1 MFRGELMKTKS
12 IRWQLSLSYAGI
24 ALFATLLL
32 GVIMLGILARY
43 FAIQESNYLIETASE
58 LGGKI
63 FYTVDENLPDEEIN
77 GYMERFS
84 FYVNAQI
91 RLLDGDGKVIA
102 DSGLPQP
109 ITRISLAD
117 KTDERTSLAEK
128 PTEERF
134 AFAKDI
140 SIGRANNS
148 PFSSWLFSIQEDE
161 LTNKRENEGNIE
173 QRSPQVVTQAYYNK
187 EGQLLGYVELSNGPA
202 YGSDILRSVAWGW
215 AIAALAAVLLA
226 AAVGMWVSRRFST
239 PLESLTHTTAQ
250 MAAGNLSA
258 RSDIERQD
266 EFGLLANSFNT
277 MAETIEAKV
286 AALRRFVADAA
297 HELGTPLTALRTNL
311 ELIDDEH
318 IPLVLE
324 QVERMDALT
333 RSLLDLSRLEALN
346 SEIQFDKVDLAA
358 LLRELSEP
366 YASRADQAEL
376 SFNLEIEHDPAI
388 INGDAVQIGTLIQN
402 LLDNAIKFTPGGGQV
417 NVNLSAQ
424 DGSAQLIVADTGIGI
439 PEDDL
444 PHLFS
449 RFHRG
454 SNASSYPGSGLG
466 LAIVKAVADH
476 NGAKIQIDSDT
487 TGTVIVVQFIP
498 FN

>member
-1 MFRGELMKTKS
+1 MKIKS

-24 ALFATLLL
+24 ALLATLLL
-32 GVIMLGILARY
+32 GIIMLGILARY

-63 FYTVDENLPDEEIN
+63 FIAVDDDLADEELN
-77 GYMERFS
+77 GYMERFA
-84 FYVNAQI
+84 FYINGQI
-91 RLLDGDGKVIA
+91 RLLDADGKLVA

-109 ITRISLAD
+109 ITKISIPD
-117 KTDERTSLAEK
+117 KSDERTSLADKSDKEGV
-128 PTEERF
+128 

-161 LTNKRENEGNIE
+161 LTSKRKDEEKIE
-173 QRSPQVVTQAYYNK
+173 QRSKQVITQAYYNK
-187 EGQLLGYVELSNGPA
+187 KGQLLGFVELSNGPV
-202 YGSDILRSVAWGW
+202 YGRDILRSVAWGW
-215 AIAALAAVLLA
+215 GIAALVAVMLA
-226 AAVGMWVSRRFST
+226 AAAGMLISRRFST

-258 RSDIERQD
+258 RSNIVRQD
-266 EFGLLANSFNT
+266 EFGLLANSFNQ

-311 ELIDDEH
+311 ELVDDEH
-318 IPLVLE
+318 IPLALE

-333 RSLLDLSRLEALN
+333 HSLLDLSQLEALD
-346 SEIQFDKVDLAA
+346 SEIQFDEFDLAA

-366 YASRADQAEL
+366 YASQAEQAEL

-388 INGDAVQIGTLIQN
+388 IEGDAAQIGNLIKN
-402 LLDNAIKFTPGGGQV
+402 LLDNAIKFTPAGGQV
-417 NVNLSAQ
+417 HAKLSEK
-424 DGSAQLIVADTGIGI
+424 DDTVQLTVADTGIGI
-439 PEDDL
+439 PADDM

-454 SNASSYPGSGLG
+454 RNASAYPGSGLG
-466 LAIVKAVADH
+466 LAIVKTIADQH
-476 NGAKIQIDSDT
+476 GGSIRVDSDP
-487 TGTVIVVQFIP
+487 TGTVFVAQFIP
-498 FN
+498 YQLES